1 LQQGLDEMLAPRR
14 FGTQLL
20 TLFSILATLLAAIG
34 IYGST
39 HYAVSQRVRE
49 IGVRMA
55 LGAES
60 STVLTMLLKQTS
72 RFAFLGVALG
82 TAAFVAVSR
91 ALTSLLYEVAP
102 TDPTALALAPAML
115 MFVALVAALVPACR
129 ATRIDPIV
137 ALRHQ

>member
-1 LQQGLDEMLAPRR
+1 
-14 FGTQLL
+14 
-20 TLFSILATLLAAIG
+20 
-34 IYGST
+34 
-39 HYAVSQRVRE
+39 
-49 IGVRMA
+49 
-55 LGAES
+55 
-60 STVLTMLLKQTS
+60 
-72 RFAFLGVALG
+72 
-82 TAAFVAVSR
+82 VSR

>member
-1 LQQGLDEMLAPRR
+1 
-14 FGTQLL
+14 
-20 TLFSILATLLAAIG
+20 
-34 IYGST
+34 
-39 HYAVSQRVRE
+39 
-49 IGVRMA
+49 
-55 LGAES
+55 
-60 STVLTMLLKQTS
+60 MLLKQTS
-72 RFAFLGVALG
+72 RVALLGVALG
-82 TAAFVAVSR
+82 TAASIAVSR